1 MELILKTL
9 TALASIIGPLVIAF
23 WNNRHLSKKHTKDE
37 FEVDVK
43 IAERFEEIHQLKTS
57 HLVKDRLAQQ
67 LFMTKKITYFE
78 VLFFYQY
85 SDMERWINDYIRC
98 KDKVKLIQNSNGKI
112 IKIHHPHSRLKVFGF
127 SVGYVV
133 FAILALLPFLYI
145 NSFIEI
151 YESQMA
157 SKQYLIIFNMFAW
170 PILSAI
176 LAIILLIEGAKYNAI
191 KSFIKKFESNA
202 IKI

>member
-9 TALASIIGPLVIAF
+9 TVLGSIIGPLLIAF

-37 FEVDVK
+37 FEEDVK
-43 IAERFEEIHQLKTS
+43 IAEKFEEIHLSKTS

-85 SDMERWINDYIRC
+85 SDMERWINDYIRL

-112 IKIHHPHSRLKVFGF
+112 IKIHHPHSKLKVVGFTFG
-127 SVGYVV
+127 YIA
-133 FAILALLPFLYI
+133 FATIGLLPFLFI

-151 YESQMA
+151 YESHMA
-157 SKQYLIIFNMFAW
+157 SKQYLVIFNMFAW